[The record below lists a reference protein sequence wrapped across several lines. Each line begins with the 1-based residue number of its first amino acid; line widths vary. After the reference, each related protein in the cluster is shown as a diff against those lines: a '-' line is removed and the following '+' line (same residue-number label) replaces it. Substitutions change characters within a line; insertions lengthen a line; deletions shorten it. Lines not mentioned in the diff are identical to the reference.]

1 NPEAVALYGILERT
15 EPFNIEA
22 LGNGV
27 EKRKF
32 AWEDSTLVL
41 KRELQYFHSESF
53 TDLVSARAFAT
64 SRHYPLSSI
73 QMIPLI
79 NSTLCVAVGKSSV
92 SYYESPLYLIP
103 ETEIEIDSYRYMGE
117 FIVKVRNGKLV
128 LNQIL
133 ALEDYIAGVL
143 PNEIGNNSPLPALQA
158 QAVAARTHSVSL
170 LLNNRHMADG
180 YDLCNSTHCQVYKGL
195 HLQNETILEAVS
207 STRHEVLFANGF
219 VADATYHSACG
230 GKTDSSAK
238 IWKGKPIPHL
248 MGVTCIPEAD
258 EYDLSSE
265 THAVRWID
273 TKTSTEGMSSWER
286 GAVTWEK
293 SISKAQV
300 AVNAGL
306 SYLSR
311 IEIIERSVSGR
322 IVKLKLHGNTDII
335 LDNEYKIRQ
344 VFGNLFSSFF
354 YFKGYAGQSIITPGT
369 TLKLKG
375 KGAGHGVGLCQ
386 VGTLR
391 MARDGKSYTD
401 ILGLYYPGTELQ
413 TNWMELE
420 Y

>member
-1 NPEAVALYGILERT
+1 
-15 EPFNIEA
+15 
-22 LGNGV
+22 
-27 EKRKF
+27 
-32 AWEDSTLVL
+32 
-41 KRELQYFHSESF
+41 
-53 TDLVSARAFAT
+53 
-64 SRHYPLSSI
+64 
-73 QMIPLI
+73 
-79 NSTLCVAVGKSSV
+79 
-92 SYYESPLYLIP
+92 
-103 ETEIEIDSYRYMGE
+103 
-117 FIVKVRNGKLV
+117 
-128 LNQIL
+128 
-133 ALEDYIAGVL
+133 
-143 PNEIGNNSPLPALQA
+143 
-158 QAVAARTHSVSL
+158 
-170 LLNNRHMADG
+170 
-180 YDLCNSTHCQVYKGL
+180 
-195 HLQNETILEAVS
+195 
-207 STRHEVLFANGF
+207 
-219 VADATYHSACG
+219 
-230 GKTDSSAK
+230 
-238 IWKGKPIPHL
+238 
-248 MGVTCIPEAD
+248 
-258 EYDLSSE
+258 
-265 THAVRWID
+265 
-273 TKTSTEGMSSWER
+273 
-286 GAVTWEK
+286 
-293 SISKAQV
+293 V